1 MEKHF
6 FFISLRKTLFLT
18 ETFVLLIGNTQPSYA
33 MLGVDEELQV
43 MQNGIVKGRIVD
55 TNGEAVIGANV
66 KLKGSNQGTITDV
79 DGNFSLENVSGD
91 ILIVSYI
98 GFEEQEVAI
107 KGRK

>member
-18 ETFVLLIGNTQPSYA
+18 ATFVLLIGNTQPSYA

-79 DGNFSLENVSGD
+79 DGNFSLDYGHFDRIGSFSLFRASVLVS
-91 ILIVSYI
+91 
-98 GFEEQEVAI
+98 FNRQE
-107 KGRK
+107 

>member
-18 ETFVLLIGNTQPSYA
+18 ATFVLLIGNTQPSYA

-66 KLKGSNQGTITDV
+66 KLKGSNQELLLMWMETFLWKMYREI
-79 DGNFSLENVSGD
+79 F
-91 ILIVSYI
+91 
-98 GFEEQEVAI
+98 
-107 KGRK
+107 